1 MFLKRSVKYFSTKL
15 GMTKSHVW
23 VKYDTDSSS
32 GKLGI
37 TNYAQKQIGDVSAL
51 ELPSIGDNFENN
63 QQMGKI
69 ESNDNIFRL
78 YAPFNLKIK
87 KINQELF
94 DDKTIINQ
102 SADTAWIA
110 EFST

>member
-1 MFLKRSVKYFSTKL
+1 
-15 GMTKSHVW
+15 
-23 VKYDTDSSS
+23 
-32 GKLGI
+32 
-37 TNYAQKQIGDVSAL
+37 
-51 ELPSIGDNFENN
+51 
-63 QQMGKI
+63 MGKI

-110 EFST
+110 EFSTQDQSEYEELLSEE